1 MPLPNGYLPLS
12 PGERGAGPGAPS
24 LTVWSE
30 LPSGPRA
37 KGKGAAPPGG
47 RRARADRPAAAN
59 GALPEQ
65 SHQPERRHRPQSLL
79 QRGRRAQPALPAPGR
94 ATRGPDRRPPP
105 PPVPACTTGSRRSP
119 PPAASRARARTR
131 VARAPPPAPHPRR
144 APIGRR
150 RTRLD
155 SPSDGGRLST
165 PVVAGFPPALP
176 TPVAEPSCCGGWGWG
191 WGWGS
196 RLPLTARS
204 REHELHR
211 HRLARHLDRHLRP
224 AVGPGSEDERHRLHR
239 RRQRRV
245 DREVGVRRQGR

>member
-1 MPLPNGYLPLS
+1 M
-12 PGERGAGPGAPS
+12 
-24 LTVWSE
+24 TVWSE
-30 LPSGPRA
+30 LPAEARA
-37 KGKGAAPPGG
+37 VGAAGQGEGGRDGVVAVLAEPDGAAPPGG

-105 PPVPACTTGSRRSP
+105 PPVPACTTGSRRSL

-155 SPSDGGRLST
+155 STSDGGRLST

-176 TPVAEPSCCGGWGWG
+176 TPVAEPSCCGGWG